1 MALPNYNNYG
11 NYGYQ
16 PQYQNYQPQYQP
28 QHQMQQFQPLS
39 QQFRQQAPA
48 MIGRVVNAFEEITA
62 NDVPM
67 DAPFAIFYK
76 ADGSEIQVRG
86 WTSQGTI
93 ATKGYKPID
102 DVNPNKNTAD
112 GENPLYEPL
121 RALGDS
127 FNERFDK
134 LEQIL
139 APKTRKKVDS
149 DEQ

>member
-1 MALPNYNNYG
+1 MAIPNYSSYG
-11 NYGYQ
+11 NYYQ

-48 MIGRVVNAFEEITA
+48 MVGRVVNSFDEITA

-67 DAPFAIFYK
+67 DSPFAIFYK
-76 ADGSEIQVRG
+76 ADGSEIQARG

-93 ATKGYKPID
+93 ATRAYKVVD
-102 DVNPNKNTAD
+102 DSNPNKSITEE
-112 GENPLYEPL
+112 ENPLYSPIH
-121 RALGDS
+121 ALSDT

-134 LEQIL
+134 LEQML